1 MGKALKDMLIGVI
14 LGDAHIKRTGS
25 DKAFVSFEQSSKKAD
40 YLNYL
45 QSLVKEGG
53 LPLMSD
59 NLKEYSRKDSRYN
72 NTNSSLYF
80 RTKSVKELK
89 PHSKGLTLASSG
101 LTILNKKLIAN
112 KTKLKIG
119 IRNKMTIKLFIFNYK
134 IHLKKVIVYYLK

>member
-59 NLKEYSRKDSRYN
+59 NLKEYSRKDLRFQN
-72 NTNSSLYF
+72 INKSLYF
-80 RTKSVKELK
+80 RTQSLKELK
-89 PHSKGLTLASSG
+89 FLADLFLNEKGKKIIPCNIADHLSLRSLA
-101 LTILNKKLIAN
+101 
-112 KTKLKIG
+112 
-119 IRNKMTIKLFIFNYK
+119 F
-134 IHLKKVIVYYLK
+134 